1 MKGGQAVLPL
11 ENPRETA
18 VLLLAGFAG
27 FGAAAVNLAI
37 SSSLFVA
44 GGVPGHQWPMPLA
57 AAAAM
62 WGVALLGWT
71 VAALR
76 NGSFPLPG
84 WSAVLLAA
92 AAAVHLLAIVTGAS
106 GNMAG
111 LNVSHLAALL
121 LTLTIIAARGWLRR
135 QTPGR
140 MDDGGLPG
148 TGSAAGASGAGRM
161 LAAAFAGALAVAAI
175 ATPGLAASTAG
186 QFAVPHGSH
195 SDGGAGGH
203 HGPRPPRS
211 AHCGKAAE

>member
-1 MKGGQAVLPL
+1 MKGGQAVVAL

-18 VLLLAGFAG
+18 VRLLAGFAG

-37 SSSLFVA
+37 SSSLIAA
-44 GGVPGHQWPMPLA
+44 GGVPGHQWPIPLA
-57 AAAAM
+57 TAAAL

-84 WSAVLLAA
+84 WSAVLLPA

-135 QTPGR
+135 HPPQVGSVRT
-140 MDDGGLPG
+140 DDGGLPR

-175 ATPGLAASTAG
+175 ATPGLAASAAG
-186 QFAVPHGSH
+186 QFAVPHGGH
-195 SDGGAGGH
+195 SDGGSGGH
-203 HGPRPPRS
+203 HDP
-211 AHCGKAAE
+211 